1 MPEIIKVR
9 CGCGRGCLGAKDNKC
24 KTITI
29 DATRAHT
36 LLAAAD
42 HAPGKN
48 FIAESVSSESV
59 VWSTAKSTV
68 YCNARCARA
77 HSGSPKP
84 EAVEVNRKFL
94 LGILEDSTAP
104 NKRARAYS
112 PEPARPVSP
121 PGAGAARVERQRR
134 STWLA
139 VRIFLEVVGAIGGV
153 ATVQSGLERLKNAR
167 SRADVDRPQLSPC
180 QRCKTGI
187 DVCGVYEEEPGAS
200 APDED
205 RAGRWWCAGCAAAGH
220 APAAA
225 ELLRTHGPRF
235 YEKVSI
241 VAALPYECTSE
252 EKELGNVSR
261 RLHASCRPCISAH
274 PLSLPS
280 PVPQMVPTATSPVLR
295 GGSKA
300 AEKPVVFDSEKELLD
315 ELRRQRPVH
324 NVGEDVDKPYKP
336 EHIIRDVK
344 RGWYPQWNAARRAWL
359 DPNSVLIGLVKW
371 LRGTKEDKDFGVD
384 ITTNHASTMVTMGQ
398 SGTGTPPHC
407 ERHDAFNHL
416 MGVSC
421 AAFKRSA
428 SPIVAEWQRQY
439 PEAAAV
445 WVCVSPAYG
454 PQLSTFLEGLGY
466 DGGLEYFFTANGTWT
481 APGVAAV
488 KQFALDCGNNDAKGY
503 ANVQIIQQKAG
514 GMVTIPPG
522 WYHWV
527 LNLRPCIKVAWD
539 PIDPAMLHEY
549 ILVWRDIV
557 CGQIGKAMNADYTST
572 LSVLAEA
579 ITELV

>member
-1 MPEIIKVR
+1 VPAGGPKFGHRE
-9 CGCGRGCLGAKDNKC
+9 
-24 KTITI
+24 
-29 DATRAHT
+29 
-36 LLAAAD
+36 
-42 HAPGKN
+42 
-48 FIAESVSSESV
+48 
-59 VWSTAKSTV
+59 TV
-68 YCNARCARA
+68 
-77 HSGSPKP
+77 
-84 EAVEVNRKFL
+84 
-94 LGILEDSTAP
+94 
-104 NKRARAYS
+104 
-112 PEPARPVSP
+112 
-121 PGAGAARVERQRR
+121 
-134 STWLA
+134 
-139 VRIFLEVVGAIGGV
+139 
-153 ATVQSGLERLKNAR
+153 
-167 SRADVDRPQLSPC
+167 
-180 QRCKTGI
+180 
-187 DVCGVYEEEPGAS
+187 
-200 APDED
+200 
-205 RAGRWWCAGCAAAGH
+205 
-220 APAAA
+220 
-225 ELLRTHGPRF
+225 
-235 YEKVSI
+235 
-241 VAALPYECTSE
+241 
-252 EKELGNVSR
+252 
-261 RLHASCRPCISAH
+261 
-274 PLSLPS
+274 
-280 PVPQMVPTATSPVLR
+280 
-295 GGSKA
+295 KA
-300 AEKPVVFDSEKELLD
+300 
-315 ELRRQRPVH
+315 RRQPL
-324 NVGEDVDKPYKP
+324 
-336 EHIIRDVK
+336 
-344 RGWYPQWNAARRAWL
+344 A
-359 DPNSVLIGLVKW
+359 DP
-371 LRGTKEDKDFGVD
+371 
-384 ITTNHASTMVTMGQ
+384 
-398 SGTGTPPHC
+398 TGTPPHC